1 MAKHCC
7 PMCGEQWNEDVCTS
21 CGWFEGKPQRYTA
34 PRKRRIR
41 STPTQGQETHP
52 FVAGHCC
59 YNAESHPCHAND
71 YEQTPQG
78 QEKP

>member
-41 STPTQGQETHP
+41 STPTQGQE
-52 FVAGHCC
+52 F
-59 YNAESHPCHAND
+59 
-71 YEQTPQG
+71 
-78 QEKP
+78 KK